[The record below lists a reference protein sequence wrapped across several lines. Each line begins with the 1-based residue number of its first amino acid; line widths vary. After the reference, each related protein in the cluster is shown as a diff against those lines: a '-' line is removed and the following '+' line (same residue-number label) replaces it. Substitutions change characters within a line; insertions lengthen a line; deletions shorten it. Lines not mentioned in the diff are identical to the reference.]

1 MQQQVLQ
8 QRGTLH
14 AGRSSAKATQC
25 PAQPLKHSAAAVHT
39 RKFVASRRG
48 TSCTTTAGRE
58 DVLRQTESSSS
69 VMAAAAADAEQ
80 YASAAAMQQAFQ
92 SGKLAFGF
100 SAGGLLFPYYLG
112 VAEELQ
118 RLGVLQPDSQL
129 AGASAGSLIV
139 ACLKSGLPLATIQE
153 ACFQLADDCR
163 RNGTRH
169 RLKLV
174 LERVLREVLPQD
186 IAQRCSGQVHVA
198 VTRLSPGLSPRLVS
212 RFSDREDLLGALLTS
227 CHIPWYFDGSLFT
240 SFRNTPCFDGGFTN
254 FLPDV
259 PGADA
264 TCRICCLPSKQLARI
279 GNIAISPDAFEDWP
293 YSLQQML
300 GWAFE
305 PADEAQ
311 LVMLIECGR
320 RDALA
325 WAQQSGLAELAAGSM
340 LLRGSR
346 FDSSASAAV
355 AMLRAYKSAQL

>member
-1 MQQQVLQ
+1 M
-8 QRGTLH
+8 
-14 AGRSSAKATQC
+14 
-25 PAQPLKHSAAAVHT
+25 
-39 RKFVASRRG
+39 
-48 TSCTTTAGRE
+48 
-58 DVLRQTESSSS
+58 RQTEAGSA
-69 VMAAAAADAEQ
+69 VLAAAADAQ
-80 YASAAAMQQAFQ
+80 QAATAAAVREAYK

-118 RLGVLQPDSQL
+118 RLGVMTPDSQL

-139 ACLKSGLPLATIQE
+139 ACLKSGLPLATITE

-198 VTRLSPGLSPRLVS
+198 VTRLTPGVTPRLVS

-279 GNIAISPDAFEDWP
+279 GNIAISPDAFAEWP
-293 YSLQQML
+293 YNLQQML

-305 PADEAQ
+305 PADEEQ
-311 LVMLIECGR
+311 LRVLIECGK

-325 WAQQSGLAELAAGSM
+325 WVQQSGLAELAASSVLLNDSALDGGNGLGISLPESLVDVGS
-340 LLRGSR
+340 
-346 FDSSASAAV
+346 
-355 AMLRAYKSAQL
+355 KSAVVGATTLQQQ